1 VDDCG
6 DERRNGR
13 HDHDRN
19 APRRRRLQ
27 PFAQRRRRWRLN
39 GGFEQLAA
47 TQTPITIRSYARSA
61 ERADDVTAAHRIS
74 RHDRIRTP
82 ACPTPLLYA
91 FESPNISTFPPTE
104 NARCWSTMNGAVAR
118 WPAIVFT
125 SGVSLLVT
133 ALSPELA

>member
-1 VDDCG
+1 
-6 DERRNGR
+6 
-13 HDHDRN
+13 
-19 APRRRRLQ
+19 LQ
-27 PFAQRRRRWRLN
+27 PVAQRRCNRNRG
-39 GGFEQLAA
+39 GGFKQLAA
-47 TQTPITIRSYARSA
+47 AQASTPIRPNARSA

-91 FESPNISTFPPTE
+91 VESPNISTFPPTE

-133 ALSPELA
+133 ALSPELS